1 LRLAFSGKNT
11 PVKNTGAKSSTV
23 KSNLSI
29 DALSSDDEEA
39 LVFPKKFMVM
49 AIVMVVL
56 AIIAAL
62 FQVFGLA

>member
-1 LRLAFSGKNT
+1 M
-11 PVKNTGAKSSTV
+11 PVKNAGSKPSTA
-23 KSNLSI
+23 KSNLPM

-39 LVFPKKFMVM
+39 LVFPKKFMMM

-62 FQVFGLA
+62 FEVFGLA